1 MVITP
6 AVRVLALTA
15 SLTCAAAAQTAA
27 PAPSTPPADQPV
39 FKAESRLV
47 VLHVSVRDRSGRY
60 ITGLDKNAFTVIDD
74 GQPQTLEM
82 FSGDEVPA
90 SVGLL
95 IDNSN
100 SMGPVRERVVAAST
114 AFAANSHRQDEVF
127 VLTFNEHVRQ
137 AWPPTII
144 ADTRPELFAST
155 VGQAITA
162 RGMTAIYDGILEGL
176 KIVRRGAHTRQV
188 LILVSDGGDNASK
201 SSVDEVLREVRDS
214 DAAIYTVGLDDA
226 LTGDGNP
233 RLLER
238 LSRTTGGEA
247 FTPRTLQEIPRA
259 LENIARDIRSAYT
272 LAYVPTKGLGSTDD
286 GRRRRTVRVYA
297 RSSDGRVLRIRTR
310 DGYYS
315 DATEVRP

>member
-1 MVITP
+1 MIITP
-6 AVRVLALTA
+6 AVRVLALTV
-15 SLTCAAAAQTAA
+15 SLTCAAAAQTVAPASPAA
-27 PAPSTPPADQPV
+27 PGQPV

-60 ITGLDKNAFTVIDD
+60 ITGLGKDAFTVIDD
-74 GQPQTLEM
+74 GQPQALEM
-82 FSGDEVPA
+82 FSADEVPA

-100 SMGPVRERVVAAST
+100 SMGPVREQVVAASR
-114 AFAANSHRQDEVF
+114 AFAANSHPQDEVF

-137 AWPPTII
+137 AWLPTVI
-144 ADTRPELFAST
+144 ADTPPELFART
-155 VGQAITA
+155 VGQAVTA
-162 RGMTAIYDGILEGL
+162 RGMTAIHDGILEGL
-176 KIVRRGAHTRQV
+176 KIVRRGVHTRQV

-201 SSVDEVLREVRDS
+201 SSVDDVLREVRYS

-238 LSRTTGGEA
+238 LARSTGGEA
-247 FTPRTLQEIPRA
+247 FSPRTLREIPRA
-259 LENIARDIRSAYT
+259 LESIARDIRSTYT
-272 LAYVPTKGLGSTDD
+272 LAYTPTKGLGATDD

-297 RSSDGRVLRIRTR
+297 RSADGRTLRVRTR